1 MLRAYLPQIIVRF
14 QMHVTSVFGDGGVD
28 GSELKIFF
36 LQQLS
41 TGESVFDGIC
51 LLGGPSASMKDT
63 DMKCS
68 RSRLVNEQQSNAY
81 RVLLRYNRESRYRRI
96 KKQRPYERE
105 RGISPME
112 TSSYT
117 YPDDLHQGFR
127 PLKDSWCTSPTIRI
141 Y

>member
-1 MLRAYLPQIIVRF
+1 MDQCKMLRAYLTQIIVRF

-81 RVLLRYNRESRYRRI
+81 RVLRYNRESRHRRI

-112 TSSYT
+112 TSSYIL
-117 YPDDLHQGFR
+117 PRR
-127 PLKDSWCTSPTIRI
+127 PSSGISSAKG
-141 Y
+141 